1 MNLNLNN
8 KTALVC
14 GGSEGL
20 GLATAKELAMLG
32 ARVIIASRTES
43 KLVNALAQLECNAG
57 QQHHYIVADLSNP
70 EQTSANIQSWMQHH
84 GDIEILINNAG
95 GPPSGPMI
103 ETDAAALET
112 AYRTHLI
119 SSHLLAQLLVP
130 GMRQAGYGRIINI
143 LSVAVKQPING
154 LGISNA
160 VRAAVANWAKTLANE
175 IADAGIT
182 VNNVLPGFTK
192 TERLQYLFSKQ
203 AAEQGKEPAEI
214 EKNIVNTIPA
224 KRLGRPEEFGAV
236 VAFLCT
242 PAAAYINGTN
252 IPVDGGRTETL

>member
-70 EQTSANIQSWMQHH
+70 EQTSANVQSWMQQH

-95 GPPSGPMI
+95 GPPSGPII
-103 ETDAAALET
+103 ETDVIALET

-182 VNNVLPGFTK
+182 VNNVLPGFTR
-192 TERLQYLFSKQ
+192 TDRLQYLFNKQ
-203 AAEQGKEPAEI
+203 ATEQGKEPAEI
-214 EKNIVNTIPA
+214 EKNIVSTIPA

-236 VAFLCT
+236 VAFYVHPQQLILT
-242 PAAAYINGTN
+242 AQIF
-252 IPVDGGRTETL
+252 R